1 MNPLKVLNNDIC
13 NLTNLTK
20 KHSPELLT
28 GLGIVGFGATIL
40 STIKATREVD
50 KTIKKIDYE
59 LDDDIPK
66 KEEVWIKT
74 KAVAPIVAPT
84 VILGVSSV
92 ACVIGA
98 NKIQA
103 ARLASATA
111 AYQITTRAFDEYKD
125 AVIEEIG
132 EKKEQKVRDKIAEK
146 HIEESTYDI
155 PQPMTATQ
163 LFMESLTGQYFR
175 STKEEVL
182 QGVMRFQKALMVE
195 DYLTVSEFFDYL
207 EIEELRHTPVTDAI
221 GFNSETGIEVYF
233 SVAPASNGEPCTVLE
248 YRTLPLYDCY
258 G

>member
-1 MNPLKVLNNDIC
+1 MNLLKVLNNDIC

-28 GLGIVGFGATIL
+28 GLGVIGFGATII
-40 STIKATREVD
+40 STVKATREVD

-59 LDDDIPK
+59 LDENIPK
-66 KEEVWIKT
+66 KEEILIKT

-84 VILGVSSV
+84 IILGASSV

-132 EKKEQKVRDKIAEK
+132 EKKEQKVRDRVAEK
-146 HIEESTYDI
+146 HVEESKCDI
-155 PQPMTATQ
+155 PQPVTATQ

-175 STKEEVL
+175 STREDIL
-182 QGVMRFQKALMVE
+182 QNIMQFQKSLLVE
-195 DYLTVSEFFDYL
+195 DYMTVSEFLDYL
-207 EIEELRHTPVTDAI
+207 ETDELHHTPLTDST
-221 GFNSETGIEVYF
+221 GFNSENGIEVYF
-233 SVAPASNGEPCTVLE
+233 SVAKAPNGEPCTVLE